1 MYTQIS
7 DLWKYKFVDETD
19 RSWLEEVIS
28 DTDEYTVDQAIEFSK
43 DERVPVPDKPP
54 WPSFYISRIYYKEDL
69 KLLWSLTKIESNV
82 EVPTS
87 FIMHPDYRGQG
98 LTHEFVQRALENT
111 NLQNWHPKH
120 LIWNADKARFNSPP
134 SHYHSLQI
142 LKHYENPGQ
151 IMKKVTRR

>member
-54 WPSFYISRIYYKEDL
+54 
-69 KLLWSLTKIESNV
+69 
-82 EVPTS
+82 
-87 FIMHPDYRGQG
+87 
-98 LTHEFVQRALENT
+98 
-111 NLQNWHPKH
+111 
-120 LIWNADKARFNSPP
+120 
-134 SHYHSLQI
+134 
-142 LKHYENPGQ
+142 
-151 IMKKVTRR
+151 